1 MCCIYTY
8 KCWQTPKTKSKHE
21 ITQTESKIW
30 QTIIENMTWKSKRAN
45 LVEIMKMHSVFQNL
59 FFPFVFFLRACI
71 FSFFLWFTVHAHF
84 FPACV
89 HSTIQS
95 LQTIPNSFLI
105 TLLVTAIPTPWHS
118 YMDNREY
125 HNHATKLLPIA
136 KFIAAQL
143 FWRTISFKTLHLHV
157 CTFLFWISILRR
169 TRLPNN
175 SANHIVWLF

>member
-1 MCCIYTY
+1 MLHLYIQVLANA
-8 KCWQTPKTKSKHE
+8 KNEKQTRNNANRIK
-21 ITQTESKIW
+21 
-30 QTIIENMTWKSKRAN
+30 NMTNHYRKHDLKIKARQPCWNNENA
-45 LVEIMKMHSVFQNL
+45 FG
-59 FFPFVFFLRACI
+59 FPKFIFSICFFLRACI
-71 FSFFLWFTVHAHF
+71 FSVFLWFTVHAHF
-84 FPACV
+84 SPACG

-157 CTFLFWISILRR
+157 CTFLFRISILRR